1 MKTLFLAS
9 SLVLLT
15 GCASWIPSMWDDNE
29 SLLVAKVRHSVDYLD
44 CSGNYIPQARQV
56 QSDIR
61 FLELYSSSK
70 GSDDLLSMVSKMKL
84 TADGLV
90 DSTENKVFCTIKK
103 KQLVKQSAV
112 IADAAMERF

>member
-9 SLVLLT
+9 SFLILT
-15 GCASWIPSMWDDNE
+15 GCSMIPSMWDDNE

-44 CSGNYIPQARQV
+44 CNSNYLPQAKQV

-70 GSDDLLSMVSKMKL
+70 GSKDLLSMVSKMKL

-90 DSTENKVFCTIKK
+90 NSSENKVFCTIKK
-103 KQLVKQSAV
+103 KQLVNQSAV
-112 IADAAMERF
+112 IADSAMERF